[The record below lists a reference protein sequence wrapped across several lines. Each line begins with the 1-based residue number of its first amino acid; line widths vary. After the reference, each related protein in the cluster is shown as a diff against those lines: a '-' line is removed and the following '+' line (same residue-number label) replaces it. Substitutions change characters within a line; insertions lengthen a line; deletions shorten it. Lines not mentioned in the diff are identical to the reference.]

1 MNWFWLCSRLYRRIP
16 SAGGLPH
23 GSAGRLVWR
32 KAARGGACAPGSAWC
47 WRGLRP
53 GALVRSPSAQSEL
66 LAIVRGAFELA
77 R

>member
-32 KAARGGACAPGSAWC
+32 KAARRSLCAGLSMVLA
-47 WRGLRP
+47 GLRP